1 MQAVERTPV
10 SLSILKKD
18 DNSKIVPTLTTC
30 SVPSKATWRGHGGR
44 HPTPSSV
51 EFDRQL
57 DKISLW
63 IEDWNHDQVC
73 TPLEL
78 TSKRGTIEH
87 YTNLFYFLFL
97 ILINSLIIYL
107 NFNLVILQAL
117 FCFFAVFFL
126 GGRGEGLFIWFFSLF
141 ISSLFVVDPAIGVY
155 EPNLNLIFCIVC
167 GFFSAAVWYNLVL

>member
-117 FCFFAVFFL
+117 F
-126 GGRGEGLFIWFFSLF
+126 WFFSLF

>member
-1 MQAVERTPV
+1 MQAVERAPV

-30 SVPSKATWRGHGGR
+30 SVPSKASWRGHGGR

-87 YTNLFYFLFL
+87 YTNLFYFLAL

-117 FCFFAVFFL
+117 FWFFL
-126 GGRGEGLFIWFFSLF
+126 LFFFGGGCLFGFCSLF
-141 ISSLFVVDPAIGVY
+141 ISSLFVVDPGIGVY

-167 GFFSAAVWYNLVL
+167 GFFSAVVWYNLVL